1 MERKLRDLAN
11 TLIDHGLLVSRENF
25 WVREDNSYIIEYN
38 SLDES
43 GNAKIDG
50 NLHKEWEGTIFRWK
64 NDGETNC
71 IWVELKT
78 FHSRCQRY
86 KLPTNNP
93 VAFFESVMQKQRF
106 LCEEEE
112 KEELCDLLTLALS
125 GGDFPFGTAF
135 IRDGSR
141 SIREC
146 DVQRM
151 EPPIDLGDEKLALYH
166 KVLEGHAALTSGGR
180 FWGEYNFYKGI
191 LPNKPQREAFQKWY
205 VTWRTSGKKSV
216 NTPLFLSEEE
226 VSSLL
231 EAYTDYCQSQT
242 LNKENNKETLNQ
254 IHLAGSALIR
264 FHLLR
269 GKIDEILTQSN
280 NLQEKCNWLDQ
291 MMQFINSLSV
301 AEKTAINE
309 FDSNKLFLDM
319 EFFRELM
326 LPGELSTDTLQRY
339 PLLNRN
345 SSSTKLKKEEAY
357 ALNQYRKHPLYKA
370 IYNIQCE
377 LGKEEIQRIAP
388 YYLLCVLRNKSNPR
402 HILQQSKKLTP
413 RNLELKETTVFATDS
428 SMKYQKSHLQLY
440 MSLRIWWDSV
450 VNARKNQESNSIPK
464 NDPDL
469 SNFLYSRNMAV
480 FSPKYRIV
488 TEENG
493 RKDFRE
499 VIYPLHEIYTA
510 LKRVFTINLSALPQ
524 ITNQPISEYQ
534 FLSIFT
540 GNATEN
546 EQARNI
552 AKHVSMII
560 TDDMVDQYKELVFLN
575 ENGIGISAPER
586 DWYNRLADW
595 FQNIIYNDGKL
606 KEYIRGKNDSY
617 FPNSEIKFEEF
628 PEEYQIYPE
637 DYQDYLGIVE
647 LMIHH
652 TCCNR
657 IFEDMVNKVTEL
669 YKSVFWDISPSQG
682 EIPTKREESIP
693 PH

>member
-25 WVREDNSYIIEYN
+25 WVREDTSYIIEYN

-112 KEELCDLLTLALS
+112 KEKLCDLLTLALS
-125 GGDFPFGTAF
+125 GGGFPFGTAF

-151 EPPIDLGDEKLALYH
+151 EPPIDLWDEKLALDGR
-166 KVLEGHAALTSGGR
+166 VLEGHAALTSGGR
-180 FWGEYNFYKGI
+180 FWGEYKFYNGI
-191 LPNKPQREAFQKWY
+191 LPNTSQREAFQKWY

-269 GKIDEILTQSN
+269 EKLDKILTQSN

-291 MMQFINSLSV
+291 MKQLIHSLSS
-301 AEKTAINE
+301 AERSAINE

-440 MSLRIWWDSV
+440 MSLRIW
-450 VNARKNQESNSIPK
+450 
-464 NDPDL
+464 
-469 SNFLYSRNMAV
+469 
-480 FSPKYRIV
+480 
-488 TEENG
+488 
-493 RKDFRE
+493 
-499 VIYPLHEIYTA
+499 
-510 LKRVFTINLSALPQ
+510 
-524 ITNQPISEYQ
+524 
-534 FLSIFT
+534 
-540 GNATEN
+540 
-546 EQARNI
+546 
-552 AKHVSMII
+552 
-560 TDDMVDQYKELVFLN
+560 
-575 ENGIGISAPER
+575 
-586 DWYNRLADW
+586 
-595 FQNIIYNDGKL
+595 
-606 KEYIRGKNDSY
+606 
-617 FPNSEIKFEEF
+617 
-628 PEEYQIYPE
+628 
-637 DYQDYLGIVE
+637 
-647 LMIHH
+647 
-652 TCCNR
+652 
-657 IFEDMVNKVTEL
+657 
-669 YKSVFWDISPSQG
+669 
-682 EIPTKREESIP
+682 
-693 PH
+693 

>member
-25 WVREDNSYIIEYN
+25 WVREDESYIIEYN

-43 GNAKIDG
+43 GNVIIDG
-50 NLHKEWEGTIFRWK
+50 DLHKEWEGTVFRWK
-64 NDGETNC
+64 NDIKTNC
-71 IWVELKT
+71 IRVVLEV
-78 FHSRCQRY
+78 FHSLCRRY

-93 VAFFESVMQKQRF
+93 VAFFESVMQKQQF

-112 KEELCDLLTLALS
+112 KEELCELLTLALS
-125 GGDFPFGTAF
+125 GGGFPFGTAF

-151 EPPIDLGDEKLALYH
+151 EPPIDLWDEKLALDDR
-166 KVLEGHAALTSGGR
+166 VLEGHAALTSGGR

-205 VTWRTSGKKSV
+205 VTWRTSGKKSI
-216 NTPLFLSEEE
+216 NTPLPLSEEE

-242 LNKENNKETLNQ
+242 LNKENSKETLNQ

-291 MMQFINSLSV
+291 MTQFINSLSV
-301 AEKTAINE
+301 AEKTAISE
-309 FDSNKLFLDM
+309 FDSNTLFLDT

-326 LPGELSTDTLQRY
+326 LPGKLSKDTLQRY

-450 VNARKNQESNSIPK
+450 VDARKNQESNSIPK

-488 TEENG
+488 TEESG
-493 RKDFRE
+493 RKDFHE

-540 GNATEN
+540 GNATGN
-546 EQARNI
+546 EQARDI
-552 AKHVSMII
+552 AKQVSRII
-560 TDDMVDQYKELVFLN
+560 TDDMVGQYKRLVFLDK
-575 ENGIGISAPER
+575 NGIGISAPER

-595 FQNIIYNDGKL
+595 FQNIIYNDCKL

-637 DYQDYLGIVE
+637 DYQEYLGIVE